1 MRFSYLYILAALIV
15 GAAGCTKSDG
25 GVSEGRLYPVTIE
38 AGEGDVET
46 TRSIWHT
53 GDPYY
58 YWTAGDE
65 VGLSV
70 TNTGNTTT
78 IAHNVRMT
86 GNHSST
92 VLNTSFTGNFTQA
105 QIEAMS
111 PTGKYDYYSYFP
123 YQSGGG
129 DAAYPN
135 VRFSIPSEITLKP
148 GEITAT
154 YAPMVGT
161 PHIDEWAI
169 TYLDGNNQVHSENIR
184 FKYRHVMSFLALAM
198 ECNLMSQPIT
208 SVTITASNPGTRLSG
223 MLDVNVANGTAAWAS
238 GTNSLT
244 VNIDGGFNVGDIL
257 YIPMLPADLSSQTLD
272 LSFKTADG
280 SKGYTNG
287 VPTNSNRADVS
298 IPGGN
303 LVRGQT
309 HSLQVKVPFRVSFD
323 EFYTLANAGLR
334 GMSPDREPFNYKG
347 YTFGRSDRTD
357 LMSNYVRLDA
367 NNTNAVVITP
377 AIDLRTMSGRNN
389 ILVRLSILTM
399 VSNQGT
405 KSMRYGAVSTVSDG
419 IEDSEYVSARFP
431 SISYPNWTIHTF
443 ESGDMTLNVATPCVA
458 LNYVANQAD
467 CSVQE
472 IILTPVY

>member
-1 MRFSYLYILAALIV
+1 MFVAA
-15 GAAGCTKSDG
+15 ACSKSENG
-25 GVSEGRLYPVTIE
+25 GGSPEGRLFPVTIE
-38 AGEGDVET
+38 AGQSEAGENED

-65 VGLSV
+65 VGLTVADAGTSSA
-70 TNTGNTTT
+70 T

-86 GNHSST
+86 GNHSGT

-123 YQSGGG
+123 YQSGG
-129 DAAYPN
+129 DAAFPN
-135 VRFSIPSEITLKP
+135 VHFSIPSEITLKP
-148 GEITAT
+148 GEITGT

-161 PHIDEWAI
+161 PHFNEWALS
-169 TYLDGNNQVHSENIR
+169 YLDGDSQVHSENIR
-184 FKYRHVMSFLALAM
+184 FKYRHLMSFLALSM

-208 SVTITASNPGTRLSG
+208 SITITASNPGTRLSG
-223 MLDVNVANGTAAWAS
+223 MLDVNLAEGSAAWVS

-244 VNIDGGFNVGDIL
+244 VNIDGGFEVGDVL
-257 YIPMLPADLSSQTLD
+257 YIPMLPADLSAQTLMM
-272 LSFKTADG
+272 SFNTADS
-280 SKGYTNG
+280 SKGYING
-287 VPTNSNRADVS
+287 VPVNSNRAEVS

-303 LVRGQT
+303 LVRGQI
-309 HSLQVKVPFRVSFD
+309 HSLPVKVPFRVNFNES
-323 EFYTLANAGLR
+323 YTLADAGLR

-357 LMSNYVRLDA
+357 LMFNYVRLDA
-367 NNTNAVVITP
+367 NNTNAVLITP
-377 AIDLRTMSGRNN
+377 PIDLRTISGRNN

-405 KSMRYGAVSTVSDG
+405 KSMRFGAVSTVSNG

-431 SISYPNWTIHTF
+431 SISYHDWTIHTF
-443 ESGDMTLNVATPCVA
+443 EVSDITLNAATPCVA

-472 IILTPVY
+472 MILTPVY